1 MDVLY
6 LIVVYIEGNIDKKF
20 QPSIFYKSRENQ
32 LWKIKAVK
40 KLLKSSPTATDDLY
54 LVILHIDGNDDKKFQ
69 LSLF

>member
-32 LWKIKAVK
+32 LWKKAAEQQ
-40 KLLKSSPTATDDLY
+40 SDCFGYFYT
-54 LVILHIDGNDDKKFQ
+54 
-69 LSLF
+69 